1 MRIKVDADWWKT
13 MFDEVYLLTDAR
25 SVCDEDITCREVD
38 LICELLPIQPE
49 HRILDLCG
57 GHGRHSLELC
67 ARGFTGCTL
76 LDYSAYLVD
85 HAREHAVK
93 YNYTMDFIQGDAR
106 STGLP
111 DESFDHVII
120 MGNSLGYIP
129 EPAADRQIL
138 DEAYRILSPDGW
150 LLIDVTD
157 GNVVKESFNPKAWHE
172 IVEDIVVCRQRK
184 MEGNTVYARE
194 IVLSKQEGLIRDRTY
209 SIRLYKSQD
218 LMALLK
224 QVGFESASIH
234 TDFSPHRY
242 KGDYGFMNHRMLAV
256 SRKTSLPGKTF

>member
-1 MRIKVDADWWKT
+1 

-38 LICELLPIQPE
+38 LIFELLPILPE
-49 HRILDLCG
+49 HKILDLCG

-67 ARGFTGCTL
+67 SRGFTECTL
-76 LDYSAYLVD
+76 LDYSRYLIE
-85 HAREHAVK
+85 HARKHAAK
-93 YNYTMDFIQGDAR
+93 YDYNMDFIQGDAR
-106 STGLP
+106 STGLH

-138 DEAYRILSPDGW
+138 DEAHRILSPDGW
-150 LLIDVTD
+150 LLVDVTD
-157 GNVVKESFNPKAWHE
+157 GTLVKESFNPNVWHE
-172 IVEDIVVCRQRK
+172 IIEDIVVCRQRE

-194 IVLSKQEGLIRDRTY
+194 IVLSKKAGLIRDCTY
-209 SIRLYKSQD
+209 SIRLYESQE
-218 LMALLK
+218 LVSLLEK
-224 QVGFESASIH
+224 VGFERVRIH

-242 KGDYGFMNHRMLAV
+242 KGDYGFMDHRMLAV
-256 SRKTSLPGKTF
+256 GQKTSLTGKTF